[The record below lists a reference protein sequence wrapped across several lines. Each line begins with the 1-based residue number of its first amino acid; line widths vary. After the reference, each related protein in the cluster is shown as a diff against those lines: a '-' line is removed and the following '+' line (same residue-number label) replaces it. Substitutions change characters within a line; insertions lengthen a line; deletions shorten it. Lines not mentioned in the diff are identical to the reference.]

1 MGLKGFVHIIISL
14 FIALMLAPKANAEGS
29 AANIGIAYGLS
40 VPDSENTNPRHMF
53 GITGSAYLGSSF
65 SFGGYYY
72 VTGTEEGAN
81 GRKFNYSIHGLKALF
96 HLGSGG
102 SGETYFGVMTGITKL
117 RTSSSNTEFILSPYH
132 YGFISGHDIQIW
144 SWLSVGFEGFFVRV
158 QDYKSTNSGVTYR
171 EDPFDIIAFLGT
183 LKLHF

>member
-1 MGLKGFVHIIISL
+1 MGLKGFVHIILVSL
-14 FIALMLAPKANAEGS
+14 FTLSISSLANAEGS
-29 AANIGIAYGLS
+29 GANLGVAYGLS

-72 VTGTEEGAN
+72 VTGTEEGSV

-102 SGETYFGVMTGITKL
+102 SGETYFGVMAGITKL
-117 RTSSSNTEFILSPYH
+117 RTTSSNVEFILTPYH
-132 YGFISGHDIQIW
+132 YGIISGHDVLLTG
-144 SWLSVGFEGFFVRV
+144 WLSVGFEGFFIRV
-158 QDYKSTNSGVTYR
+158 QDYTATNSGVTYR
-171 EDPFDIIAFLGT
+171 EDPFDIIAFMAT
-183 LKLHF
+183 MKLHF